1 MNCLKNIKV
10 RNVVLT
16 FTVLIGIVLLLKS
29 LDFANNLTHS
39 WVQSVGGDVDTSTYN
54 IMLNNYMN
62 VFQISG
68 GFYLES
74 EFFYCYIQ
82 YYFIKSK
89 SIAK

>member
-39 WVQSVGGDVDTSTYN
+39 WVQSIGGDVDTSTYN

-68 GFYLES
+68 GILLGIGVFLLLYSVLFYKE
-74 EFFYCYIQ
+74 
-82 YYFIKSK
+82 
-89 SIAK
+89 

>member
-1 MNCLKNIKV
+1 MIKGVNCLKNIKV

-29 LDFANNLTHS
+29 LDFANKLTHS

-68 GFYLES
+68 GILLGIGVFLLLYSVLFYKE
-74 EFFYCYIQ
+74 
-82 YYFIKSK
+82 
-89 SIAK
+89 

>member
-29 LDFANNLTHS
+29 LDFANKLTHS
-39 WVQSVGGDVDTSTYN
+39 WVQSVGGDVDTSIYN

-68 GFYLES
+68 GILLGIGVFLLLYSLLFYKE
-74 EFFYCYIQ
+74 
-82 YYFIKSK
+82 
-89 SIAK
+89 

>member
-1 MNCLKNIKV
+1 VNCLKNIKV

-16 FTVLIGIVLLLKS
+16 FTVLIGLVLLLKS

-39 WVQSVGGDVDTSTYN
+39 WVQSVGDDVDTSTYN

-68 GFYLES
+68 GILLGIGVFLLLYSVLFYKE
-74 EFFYCYIQ
+74 
-82 YYFIKSK
+82 
-89 SIAK
+89 

>member
-1 MNCLKNIKV
+1 MKNIKV

-16 FTVLIGIVLLLKS
+16 FTVLIGLVLLLKS

-39 WVQSVGGDVDTSTYN
+39 LVQSVGDDVDTSTYN

-68 GFYLES
+68 GILLGIGVFLLLYSVLFYKE
-74 EFFYCYIQ
+74 
-82 YYFIKSK
+82 
-89 SIAK
+89 

>member
-1 MNCLKNIKV
+1 MKNIKV

-68 GFYLES
+68 GILLGIGVFLLLYSLLFYKE
-74 EFFYCYIQ
+74 
-82 YYFIKSK
+82 
-89 SIAK
+89 

>member
-1 MNCLKNIKV
+1 MKNIKV

-68 GFYLES
+68 GILLGIGVFLLLYSVLFYKE
-74 EFFYCYIQ
+74 
-82 YYFIKSK
+82 
-89 SIAK
+89 

>member
-1 MNCLKNIKV
+1 MKNIKV

-29 LDFANNLTHS
+29 LDFANKLTHS

-68 GFYLES
+68 DFTWNRSFLLLYSLLFYKE
-74 EFFYCYIQ
+74 
-82 YYFIKSK
+82 
-89 SIAK
+89 

>member
-1 MNCLKNIKV
+1 MKNIKI

-16 FTVLIGIVLLLKS
+16 FIVLIGIILLIKS

-39 WVQSVGGDVDTSTYN
+39 WVQSLGGDVETSTYN

-68 GFYLES
+68 GILFGIG
-74 EFFYCYIQ
+74 FFLLLYSVFFC
-82 YYFIKSK
+82 KE
-89 SIAK
+89 

>member
-1 MNCLKNIKV
+1 MKNIKA

-16 FTVLIGIVLLLKS
+16 FIVLIGIVLLLKS

-39 WVQSVGGDVDTSTYN
+39 WVQSVGDDVDTLTYN

-68 GFYLES
+68 GILLGIGVFLLLYSVLFYKE
-74 EFFYCYIQ
+74 
-82 YYFIKSK
+82 
-89 SIAK
+89 

>member
-54 IMLNNYMN
+54 IMLNSYMN

-68 GFYLES
+68 GILLGIGVFLLLYSVLFYKE
-74 EFFYCYIQ
+74 
-82 YYFIKSK
+82 
-89 SIAK
+89 

>member
-1 MNCLKNIKV
+1 MNFLKNIKV

-68 GFYLES
+68 GIFLGIGVFLLLYSVLFYKE
-74 EFFYCYIQ
+74 
-82 YYFIKSK
+82 
-89 SIAK
+89 

>member
-1 MNCLKNIKV
+1 MKNIKV

-39 WVQSVGGDVDTSTYN
+39 WVQSVGDDVDTSTYN

-68 GFYLES
+68 GILLGIGVFLLLYSLLFYKE
-74 EFFYCYIQ
+74 
-82 YYFIKSK
+82 
-89 SIAK
+89 

>member
-1 MNCLKNIKV
+1 MKNIKV

-39 WVQSVGGDVDTSTYN
+39 WVQSVGGDVDTSTYH

-68 GFYLES
+68 GILLGIGVFLLLYSVLFYKE
-74 EFFYCYIQ
+74 
-82 YYFIKSK
+82 
-89 SIAK
+89 

>member
-1 MNCLKNIKV
+1 MNCLKNIKA

-16 FTVLIGIVLLLKS
+16 FIVLIGIVLLLKS

-68 GFYLES
+68 GILLGIGAFLLLYSVLFYKE
-74 EFFYCYIQ
+74 
-82 YYFIKSK
+82 
-89 SIAK
+89 

>member
-1 MNCLKNIKV
+1 MKNIKV

-16 FTVLIGIVLLLKS
+16 FIVLIGIILLVKS

-39 WVQSVGGDVDTSTYN
+39 WVQSLGGDVDTSTYN

-68 GFYLES
+68 GILFGIGVFLLSYSVLFYKE
-74 EFFYCYIQ
+74 
-82 YYFIKSK
+82 
-89 SIAK
+89 

>member
-1 MNCLKNIKV
+1 MNCLKDIKV

-29 LDFANNLTHS
+29 LDFANKLTHS

-68 GFYLES
+68 GILLGIGVFLLLYSLLFYKE
-74 EFFYCYIQ
+74 
-82 YYFIKSK
+82 
-89 SIAK
+89 

>member
-16 FTVLIGIVLLLKS
+16 FIVLIGIILLVKS

-39 WVQSVGGDVDTSTYN
+39 WVQSLGGDVDTSTYN

-68 GFYLES
+68 GILFGIGVFLLSYSVLFYKE
-74 EFFYCYIQ
+74 
-82 YYFIKSK
+82 
-89 SIAK
+89 

>member
-29 LDFANNLTHS
+29 LDFANKLTHS

-68 GFYLES
+68 GILLGIGVFLLLYSLLFYKE
-74 EFFYCYIQ
+74 
-82 YYFIKSK
+82 
-89 SIAK
+89 

>member
-1 MNCLKNIKV
+1 MKNIKA

-16 FTVLIGIVLLLKS
+16 FIVLIGIVLLLKS

-39 WVQSVGGDVDTSTYN
+39 WVQSVGDDVDTSTYN

-68 GFYLES
+68 GILLGIGVFLLLYSVLFYKE
-74 EFFYCYIQ
+74 
-82 YYFIKSK
+82 
-89 SIAK
+89 

>member
-16 FTVLIGIVLLLKS
+16 FIVLIGIVLLLKS

-68 GFYLES
+68 GILLGIVVFLLLYSVLFYKE
-74 EFFYCYIQ
+74 
-82 YYFIKSK
+82 
-89 SIAK
+89 

>member
-1 MNCLKNIKV
+1 MKCLKNIKA

-16 FTVLIGIVLLLKS
+16 FIVLIGIVLLLKS

-68 GFYLES
+68 GILLGIGVFLLLYSVLFYKE
-74 EFFYCYIQ
+74 
-82 YYFIKSK
+82 
-89 SIAK
+89 

>member
-1 MNCLKNIKV
+1 MNCLKDIKV

-29 LDFANNLTHS
+29 LDFANKLTHS

-54 IMLNNYMN
+54 IILNNYMN

-68 GFYLES
+68 GILLGIGVFLLLYSLLFYKE
-74 EFFYCYIQ
+74 
-82 YYFIKSK
+82 
-89 SIAK
+89 

>member
-16 FTVLIGIVLLLKS
+16 FTVLIGLVLLLKS

-68 GFYLES
+68 GILLGIGVFLLLYSLLFYKE
-74 EFFYCYIQ
+74 
-82 YYFIKSK
+82 
-89 SIAK
+89 

>member
-29 LDFANNLTHS
+29 LDFANKLTHS
-39 WVQSVGGDVDTSTYN
+39 WVQRVGGDVDTSTYN

-68 GFYLES
+68 GILLGIGVFLLLYSLLFYKE
-74 EFFYCYIQ
+74 
-82 YYFIKSK
+82 
-89 SIAK
+89 

>member
-39 WVQSVGGDVDTSTYN
+39 WVQSVGDDVDTSTYN

-68 GFYLES
+68 GILLGIGVFLLLYSLLFYKE
-74 EFFYCYIQ
+74 
-82 YYFIKSK
+82 
-89 SIAK
+89 

>member
-1 MNCLKNIKV
+1 MNCLKNIKA

-16 FTVLIGIVLLLKS
+16 FIVLIGIVLLLKS

-39 WVQSVGGDVDTSTYN
+39 WVQSVGDDVDTSTYN

-68 GFYLES
+68 GILLGIGVFLLLYSVLFYKE
-74 EFFYCYIQ
+74 
-82 YYFIKSK
+82 
-89 SIAK
+89 

>member
-16 FTVLIGIVLLLKS
+16 FIVLIGIILLVKS

-39 WVQSVGGDVDTSTYN
+39 WVQSLGGDVDTSTYN
-54 IMLNNYMN
+54 IMLNNYIN

-68 GFYLES
+68 GILFGIGVFLLLFS
-74 EFFYCYIQ
+74 VFFY
-82 YYFIKSK
+82 KE
-89 SIAK
+89 

>member
-1 MNCLKNIKV
+1 MKNIKV

-16 FTVLIGIVLLLKS
+16 FTVLIGLVLLLKS

-68 GFYLES
+68 GILLGIGVFLLLYSVLFYKE
-74 EFFYCYIQ
+74 
-82 YYFIKSK
+82 
-89 SIAK
+89 

>member
-10 RNVVLT
+10 RNVILT

-68 GFYLES
+68 GILLGIGVFLLLYSVLFYKE
-74 EFFYCYIQ
+74 
-82 YYFIKSK
+82 
-89 SIAK
+89 